1 MTTIALFHPVLGIR
15 QGVLDAAELLR
26 ADGHEVLVADLFEGR
41 TFDDYPPAMTFA
53 WEELG
58 QEVLLQRARDAVAD
72 LPDGFVCA
80 GFSLGCVAAVHVAT
94 RRTVSGVL
102 MINGAIPVSAFGDGS
117 AWPTGIPAQT
127 HATVDDPWRDQD
139 EVEQAVKDIEAAGG
153 TIEVF
158 DYPGSGHLFTDPSLP
173 AEYDAQSTELLWS
186 RALPFVR
193 ACG

>member
-15 QGVLDAAELLR
+15 PGVLDAAERLR

-41 TFDDYPPAMTFA
+41 TFDDYPPAMSFA

-58 QEVLLQRARDAVAD
+58 QEVLLQRAHDAVAD
-72 LPDGFVCA
+72 LPDGFVSA

-94 RRTVSGVL
+94 RRTVTGVL

-117 AWPTGIPAQT
+117 TWPAGVPAQT
-127 HATVDDPWRDQD
+127 HSTVDDPWRDQD
-139 EVEQAVKDIEAAGG
+139 EVVQAVKDIEAAGG

-158 DYPGSGHLFTDPSLP
+158 DYPGSGHLFTDTSLP
-173 AEYDAQSTELLWS
+173 AEYDAEATELFWS

>member
-1 MTTIALFHPVLGIR
+1 MTTVALFHPVLGIR
-15 QGVLDAAELLR
+15 QGVLDAAERLR
-26 ADGHEVLVADLFEGR
+26 TDGHQVVVADLFEGR
-41 TFDDYPPAMTFA
+41 TFDDYPPAMSFA

-58 QEVLLQRARDAVAD
+58 QEVLLQRAHAAVAD
-72 LPDGFVCA
+72 LPDGFVSA
-80 GFSLGCVAAVHVAT
+80 GFSLGCVAAAHVAT

-117 AWPTGIPAQT
+117 TWPAGIPAQT
-127 HATVDDPWRDQD
+127 HATVEDPWRDQD
-139 EVEQAVKDIEAAGG
+139 EVEQTVKDVEAAGG

-173 AEYDAQSTELLWS
+173 AEYDAEATELFWS